1 MVSKVFEKLVNKRFV
16 DHLNKLGLFS
26 DFHFCFRSYQ
36 SFADLQTIL
45 SDRIGRA
52 FNTSEQGFLATRVV
66 ALDRFWHAG
75 LRHKLKSYEISGQ
88 IFALNLLVFFSID
101 GSGWLWTG
109 GFSKN
114 IKLRLEFLKSSF
126 LVLHLFYYTLINN
139 LPDDAIHN
147 IAIYVDD
154 ITLYSKCDQSS
165 DDDN

>member
-1 MVSKVFEKLVNKRFV
+1 M
-16 DHLNKLGLFS
+16 
-26 DFHFCFRSYQ
+26 
-36 SFADLQTIL
+36 
-45 SDRIGRA
+45 
-52 FNTSEQGFLATRVV
+52 
-66 ALDRFWHAG
+66 
-75 LRHKLKSYEISGQ
+75 
-88 IFALNLLVFFSID
+88 LVFVTNLSLMKFRVRYLPLICWFFSVID

-139 LPDDAIHN
+139 LPDDVIYN